1 MRAFY
6 FIETAWKASPP
17 EAGVTFARWYL
28 LADGKRSLLGE
39 AFGPEA
45 YQEALGTCNADLR
58 ERGVDASRWSKAVYE
73 ERMTARSRSF
83 EIKRYEGGT
92 EIEETLPLFGSEGER
107 RDDEARV

>member
-6 FIETAWKASPP
+6 FIETAWKANP
-17 EAGVTFARWYL
+17 EPVAGVTFARWYL
-28 LADGKRSLLGE
+28 LADGKRTLLGE

-58 ERGVDASRWSKAVYE
+58 ERGVDASRWSKAVYD

-83 EIKRYEGGT
+83 EIKRYDSQ
-92 EIEETLPLFGSEGER
+92 ETLPLFEEQGR
-107 RDDEARV
+107 RDDERVTTL